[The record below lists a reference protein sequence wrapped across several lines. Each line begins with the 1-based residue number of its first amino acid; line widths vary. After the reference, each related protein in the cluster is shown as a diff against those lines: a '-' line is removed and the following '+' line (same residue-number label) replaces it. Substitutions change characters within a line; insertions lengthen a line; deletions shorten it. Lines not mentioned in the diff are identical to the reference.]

1 MQRLA
6 GHAQEVENIIHAT
19 FRNSVDS
26 MPRGTR
32 HITLLYH
39 QVSHSCTFFPVVWAF
54 FNTWFTQCVIVATR
68 PLLLSALMERLL
80 KLDSNSWDVG
90 GTLDLTKTLITTGIK
105 SASKTLQ
112 ILSHSDSL
120 LGEPSICMQER
131 NCIG

>member
-1 MQRLA
+1 MPLSAIQSIQCPEAHGILRYFITRL
-6 GHAQEVENIIHAT
+6 VT
-19 FRNSVDS
+19 LVD
-26 MPRGTR
+26 
-32 HITLLYH
+32 
-39 QVSHSCTFFPVVWAF
+39 FFPVVWAF
-54 FNTWFTQCVIVATR
+54 FKTWFTQCVIVATR